1 MVKLIIFDVCW
12 TMYKSNTT
20 FDFIKYVYKVEG
32 INSFKLDFLNS
43 LIGRFLI
50 LLLGKLVGRDI
61 YRELFVDLLK
71 GFSKESLEKSS
82 ERFYNEFL
90 IEKKVDYTFNLINS
104 MPLNSIILCSASLDI
119 VVEHIAKMLNAD
131 FFASKLEFKNGICTG
146 RISNDLLGAKN
157 KIFEYEN
164 IDLVVTDNLSDL
176 ELVKK
181 SSKSIILST
190 PKNIGFW
197 ERNGLTVDYIL
208 ED

>member
-20 FDFIKYVYKVEG
+20 FDFIKYVYKVEC
-32 INSFKLDFLNS
+32 INSFKLIFLNS
-43 LIGRFLI
+43 LIVKFSI

-61 YRELFVDLLK
+61 YRELFVKLLK
-71 GFSKESLEKSS
+71 GFSKERLQKTSEK
-82 ERFYNEFL
+82 FYNEFL
-90 IEKKVDYTFNLINS
+90 LDKKIDYTFNLINS

-119 VVEHIAKMLNAD
+119 VVEHIAKMLNAN
-131 FFASKLEFKNGICTG
+131 FFASELEFKNGICTG
-146 RISNDLLGAKN
+146 IINNDLLGEKN
-157 KIFEYEN
+157 KIFEHEN

-181 SSKSIILST
+181 SSKSIILSN